1 MKQDYRFLDAQ
12 KLLIQPIDRLQF
24 VFLYVFASLLGT
36 QFAEIGMQQPWF
48 ANNND
53 DYQLL
58 YTLFRGLALG
68 GFLGLF
74 QWLVIRKY
82 IPDPQ
87 WILATVTNYCLIAI
101 AQVFWIGKF
110 DTLSSSQPFRD
121 VSQMIFLALSAL
133 SWWILNA
140 FIYGYAQHY
149 VVSPYIRKFRWWL
162 WVTSISLGF
171 QMICFPLSIVIVVH
185 LLRLQ
190 ISNLTFFL
198 MTFALIQAIAF
209 CFLYRKSTLKEDED
223 PTLDPTNPAFNFAIA
238 PDLTNFWNIRSIQ
251 TKFERK
257 LSKIWRTDLEGNED
271 LTYWVGV
278 DRQGE
283 MVTCVPKS
291 QTAVDRLSETPLSLL
306 LTSLAEDLNQPI
318 ATPIANSITTPI
330 AKFNLTFSPP
340 CMVRMESC
348 RGIPRRLLALAMA
361 IAILGISLLLPQ
373 FGFS

>member
-12 KLLIQPIDRLQF
+12 KLLIKPFDRLQF
-24 VFLYVFASLLGT
+24 VFLYVFASFLGT

-58 YTLFRGLALG
+58 YTLFGGLALG

-82 IPDPQ
+82 IPEPQ
-87 WILATVTNYCLIAI
+87 WILATVTYYCLVAI
-101 AQVFWIGKF
+101 ARVFWVGKF
-110 DTLSSSQPFRD
+110 ETLDSQPFRD
-121 VSQMIFLALSAL
+121 VGQMILLSLSSL

-162 WVTSISLGF
+162 WVTSISFVF
-171 QMICFPLSIVIVVH
+171 QMIGFPLTIVIVVH
-185 LLRLQ
+185 LLRLRIRDQ
-190 ISNLTFFL
+190 TFFL

-209 CFLYRKSTLKEDED
+209 CFLYRKSSLNDNED
-223 PTLDPTNPAFNFAIA
+223 PTLDPVNPSFNLAIA
-238 PDLTNFWNIRSIQ
+238 PDLTNFWQIRSIQ
-251 TKFERK
+251 KKFDRK

-278 DRQGE
+278 DRQGQL
-283 MVTCVPKS
+283 VACVPRS
-291 QTAVDRLSETPLSLL
+291 QAAVDRLSETPLISLGN
-306 LTSLAEDLNQPI
+306 SSADGLNQPI
-318 ATPIANSITTPI
+318 A
-330 AKFNLTFSPP
+330 KFNVTFSPP
-340 CMVRMESC
+340 CLMRMESC
-348 RGIPRRLLALAMA
+348 RGIPRRWLALGMA
-361 IAILGISLLLPQ
+361 IGILGISLLLPQ
-373 FGFS
+373 FGLS